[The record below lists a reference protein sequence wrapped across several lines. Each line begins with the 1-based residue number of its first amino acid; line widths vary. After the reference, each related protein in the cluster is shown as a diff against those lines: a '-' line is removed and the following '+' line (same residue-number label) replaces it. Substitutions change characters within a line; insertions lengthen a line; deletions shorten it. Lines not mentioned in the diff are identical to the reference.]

1 MLFQRFQNPSSFC
14 AGKSD
19 GCLFPPFYPPLPHSR
34 SIRRMGPS
42 ALQTLSHL
50 VCKVVL
56 IRVVLKHV
64 WKFGWKGCWEN
75 ARTVKRWFFWLY
87 LEWSLCTLRTCKV
100 CCTLTPTAVFI
111 ATFNWLGSTI
121 YAARRI
127 TWTDEVLQC
136 ATLKQAC
143 TVESQHNSASWYWS
157 SDLDLCS
164 SGKNVTPDRESK
176 SFAIPSLGISC
187 LHFLSFPF
195 LKMLFLIPQQ
205 PCLSVSNIREVP
217 ISSSY
222 RNGISHPVLTVQL
235 AENGF
240 DVNASEPRRIR

>member
-1 MLFQRFQNPSSFC
+1 MFESWVKGLRRE
-14 AGKSD
+14 
-19 GCLFPPFYPPLPHSR
+19 R
-34 SIRRMGPS
+34 SN
-42 ALQTLSHL
+42 
-50 VCKVVL
+50 C
-56 IRVVLKHV
+56 
-64 WKFGWKGCWEN
+64 
-75 ARTVKRWFFWLY
+75 KRWFFCLY

-111 ATFNWLGSTI
+111 ATSNWLGSKI

-136 ATLKQAC
+136 ATLKQAS
-143 TVESQHNSASWYWS
+143 TVESQHNSALWYWS

-164 SGKNVTPDRESK
+164 SGKNVTPDGESK

-187 LHFLSFPF
+187 LHFLSFSC

-205 PCLSVSNIREVP
+205 PCLFVSNILEMP

-222 RNGISHPVLTVQL
+222 RNGISHLVLAVQVT
-235 AENGF
+235 ENES
-240 DVNASEPRRIR
+240 DVNISEPRPTR